1 MTRLASGLPKGD
13 GNGLDSL
20 DLMTYVA
27 NAGLLKAIDDLAAAR
42 DDLVI
47 LVAYMAAECFSAQ
60 DIAYAVE
67 KPWKY
72 TDILAEAKDLLEQV
86 SS

>member
-1 MTRLASGLPKGD
+1 MTPA
-13 GNGLDSL
+13 
-20 DLMTYVA
+20 
-27 NAGLLKAIDDLAAAR
+27 AGLLKAIDDLAAAR

-47 LVAYMAAECFSAQ
+47 LVAYMASEDYTAH

-86 SS
+86 SL